1 MSRRERRTF
10 TEEFKLQMVQLYN
23 NDKTPSKIVKKYDL
37 TRLVLMNWIQNIIKP
52 VHLKKAII

>member
-37 TRLVLMNWIQNIIKP
+37 TRLVLMN
-52 VHLKKAII
+52 

>member
-23 NDKTPSKIVKKYDL
+23 NDKTPSKIVKN
-37 TRLVLMNWIQNIIKP
+37 MI
-52 VHLKKAII
+52 